1 MINVLVKFRQNKEI
15 HLIRYESI
23 IEFIAKGEQPRTF
36 IVTEKKEYIIML
48 NYLSIMSEIDTSLKK
63 AKCHKWPFM
72 IIDLTLIQSGDD
84 RPWWADVVLK
94 KNNEDV

>member
-1 MINVLVKFRQNKEI
+1 MSQ
-15 HLIRYESI
+15 
-23 IEFIAKGEQPRTF
+23 IEDG
-36 IVTEKKEYIIML
+36 
-48 NYLSIMSEIDTSLKK
+48 LKK

-94 KNNEDV
+94 KNNGEAQE

>member
-23 IEFIAKGEQPRTF
+23 IEFIAKGDKTF
-36 IVTEKKEYIIML
+36 IVTEKKEYMIML
-48 NYLSIMSEIDTSLKK
+48 NYISIISQIEDGLKK

>member
-1 MINVLVKFRQNKEI
+1 MINVLVKFSLNKEI

-23 IEFIAKGEQPRTF
+23 IEFISKGDKSKTF
-36 IVTEKKEYIIML
+36 IVTEKKEYMIML
-48 NYLSIMSEIDTSLKK
+48 NYRSIMSQIEDGLKK

-94 KNNEDV
+94 KNIEDV

>member
-1 MINVLVKFRQNKEI
+1 MINILVKFRQNKEI